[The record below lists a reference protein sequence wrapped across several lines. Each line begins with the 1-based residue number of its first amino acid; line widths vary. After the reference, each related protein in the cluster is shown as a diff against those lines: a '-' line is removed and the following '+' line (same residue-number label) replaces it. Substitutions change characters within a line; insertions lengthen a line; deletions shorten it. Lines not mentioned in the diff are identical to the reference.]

1 MTLTRTTIP
10 QPVGSAAGILAVSLL
25 LYSVIGTLWGLLRPA
40 HTGTLREEG
49 KVAIDVT
56 MVSVEFISFASF
68 VIATGLLAVIVSL
81 GVYITSPATRGPGML
96 WWLILVAA
104 ASSFAFLTVGAV
116 ASGLL
121 HSAGDL
127 GSLSEGDRLSIVP
140 ALSPGIGWLAAP
152 FMGALAYWC
161 CALVT
166 PDTEA
171 EPLPIQ

>member
-116 ASGLL
+116 PPVYCTPPVTWAASAKATG
-121 HSAGDL
+121 
-127 GSLSEGDRLSIVP
+127 
-140 ALSPGIGWLAAP
+140 
-152 FMGALAYWC
+152 
-161 CALVT
+161 
-166 PDTEA
+166 
-171 EPLPIQ
+171 